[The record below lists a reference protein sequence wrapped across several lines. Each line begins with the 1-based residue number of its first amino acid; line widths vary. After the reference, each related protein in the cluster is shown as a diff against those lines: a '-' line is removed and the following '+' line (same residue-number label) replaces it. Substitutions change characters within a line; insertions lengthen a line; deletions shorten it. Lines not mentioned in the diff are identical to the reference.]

1 VTRLLAQA
9 QVASGEG
16 VERTSPL
23 ARRRTRWRLDGAS
36 LAYAMLIPAVA
47 IVALLIL
54 LPLVYSVFLS
64 LFDWRLLDM
73 NRAKTWAGLDN
84 YIRLFTDR
92 ALGVALLNTALFVVG
107 SVAVELALG
116 FIVATALFNI
126 NEGRK
131 LANAI
136 ILLPMII
143 TPVITALLWRYLLDP
158 QFGLVAQLMTLF
170 GANGGVDVWGSS
182 SLALP
187 GLMLVDIWQWTPFV
201 ILVLHAGMLSIPI
214 EQFEA
219 AAIDGAGQLRIAWS
233 VVLPALM
240 PQVLLVLLFR
250 TMDTYRLFD
259 TVFVLTRGGP
269 RDATE
274 MIGLYTYRTG
284 FSYTQMG
291 YAMALSVL
299 ILVTVAIISSF
310 YIRLLRREGML

>member
-1 VTRLLAQA
+1 MV
-9 QVASGEG
+9 
-16 VERTSPL
+16 
-23 ARRRTRWRLDGAS
+23 
-36 LAYAMLIPAVA
+36 IPALT

-54 LPLVYSVFLS
+54 LPLLYSAFLS

-73 NRAKTWAGLDN
+73 NRAKAWVGLGN
-84 YIRLFTDR
+84 YIRFFPDE
-92 ALGVALLNTALFVVG
+92 ALRVALLNTGLFVIG
-107 SVAVELALG
+107 SVTVELVLG

-126 NEGRK
+126 NEGRR

-143 TPVITALLWRYLLDP
+143 TPVVTALLWRYLLDP
-158 QFGLVAQLMTLF
+158 QFGLVAQTMTLL
-170 GANGGVDVWGSS
+170 GANGGIDVWGSPT
-182 SLALP
+182 LALP

-219 AAIDGAGQLRIAWS
+219 ATMDGAGQLRLAWN
-233 VVLPALM
+233 VVLPAIM

-269 RDATE
+269 GDATE
-274 MIGLYTYRTG
+274 TIGLYTYRTG

-291 YAMALSVL
+291 YAMALSIL
-299 ILVTVAIISSF
+299 ILATVAIISSV
-310 YIRLLRREGML
+310 YIRLLHREGML

>member
-1 VTRLLAQA
+1 MVL
-9 QVASGEG
+9 
-16 VERTSPL
+16 
-23 ARRRTRWRLDGAS
+23 
-36 LAYAMLIPAVA
+36 PAVA

-73 NRAKTWAGLDN
+73 NRAKAWAGLDN
-84 YIRLFTDR
+84 YVRFFSDK
-92 ALGVALLNTALFVVG
+92 ALRVALLNTVLFVMG
-107 SVAVELALG
+107 SVTVELVLG

-126 NEGRK
+126 NEGRR

-136 ILLPMII
+136 VLLPMIVA
-143 TPVITALLWRYLLDP
+143 PVVTALLWRYLLDP
-158 QFGLVAQLMTLF
+158 QFGLVAQTMTLF
-170 GANGGVDVWGSS
+170 GANGGIDVWGSPT
-182 SLALP
+182 LALP

-219 AAIDGAGQLRIAWS
+219 ATMDGAGQLRLAWNI
-233 VVLPALM
+233 VLPAIM

-269 RDATE
+269 GDATE
-274 MIGLYTYRTG
+274 TIGLYTYRTG

-291 YAMALSVL
+291 YAMALSIM

-310 YIRLLRREGML
+310 YIWLLRRERML

>member
-1 VTRLLAQA
+1 LTAAQA
-9 QVASGEG
+9 ASGEE
-16 VERTSPL
+16 VETTSPSAL
-23 ARRRTRWRLDGAS
+23 PRFRSPLDGAS

>member
-1 VTRLLAQA
+1 MTRLTVHAQS
-9 QVASGEG
+9 ASGERL
-16 VERTSPL
+16 ERASSPAL
-23 ARRRTRWRLDGAS
+23 RRAAWQLDGEG

-47 IVALLIL
+47 VVVLLIL

-64 LFDWRLLDM
+64 LFDWRLLEI

-84 YIRLFTDR
+84 YLRLFTDR
-92 ALGVALLNTALFVVG
+92 ALGVALLNTALFVIG

-116 FIVATALFNI
+116 FVVATALFNI
-126 NEGRK
+126 NRGRK

-158 QFGLVAQLMTLF
+158 QFGLVAQTMSLF

-274 MIGLYTYRTG
+274 TIGLYTYRTG

-299 ILVTVAIISSF
+299 ILVTVALISGF

>member
-1 VTRLLAQA
+1 MVL
-9 QVASGEG
+9 
-16 VERTSPL
+16 
-23 ARRRTRWRLDGAS
+23 
-36 LAYAMLIPAVA
+36 PAVA

-73 NRAKTWAGLDN
+73 NRVKAWAGLDN
-84 YIRLFTDR
+84 YVRFFSDQ
-92 ALGVALLNTALFVVG
+92 ALRVALLNTVLFVIG
-107 SVAVELALG
+107 SVTVELVLG

-126 NEGRK
+126 NEGRR

-136 ILLPMII
+136 VLLPMIV
-143 TPVITALLWRYLLDP
+143 TPVVTALLWRYLLDP
-158 QFGLVAQLMTLF
+158 QFGLVAQTMTLF
-170 GANGGVDVWGSS
+170 GANGGIDVWGSPTI
-182 SLALP
+182 ALP

-219 AAIDGAGQLRIAWS
+219 ATMDGAGQLRLAWNI
-233 VVLPALM
+233 VLPAIM

-269 RDATE
+269 ADATE
-274 MIGLYTYRTG
+274 TIGLYTYRTG

-291 YAMALSVL
+291 YAMALSIL

-310 YIRLLRREGML
+310 YIRLLQREGML

>member
-1 VTRLLAQA
+1 MV
-9 QVASGEG
+9 
-16 VERTSPL
+16 
-23 ARRRTRWRLDGAS
+23 
-36 LAYAMLIPAVA
+36 IPAVV
-47 IVALLIL
+47 IVVLLIL
-54 LPLVYSVFLS
+54 LPLLYSVFLS

-73 NRAKTWAGLDN
+73 NRAKAWAGLGN
-84 YIRLFTDR
+84 YIRLFTDK
-92 ALGVALLNTALFVVG
+92 ALGVALLNTGLFVIG
-107 SVAVELALG
+107 SVTVELVLG

-158 QFGLVAQLMTLF
+158 QFGLVAQTMALL
-170 GANGGVDVWGSS
+170 GANGGIDVWGSS
-182 SLALP
+182 TLALP

-201 ILVLHAGMLSIPI
+201 ILVLHAGMLSISI

-219 AAIDGAGQLRIAWS
+219 ATIDGAGQLRIAWS
-233 VVLPALM
+233 IVLPAIM

-274 MIGLYTYRTG
+274 TIGLYTYRTG

-291 YAMALSVL
+291 YAMALSIL

>member
-1 VTRLLAQA
+1 V
-9 QVASGEG
+9 G
-16 VERTSPL
+16 
-23 ARRRTRWRLDGAS
+23 WRLKDKN
-36 LAYAMLIPAVA
+36 LAYAMVVPALAV
-47 IVALLIL
+47 VALLIL
-54 LPLVYSVFLS
+54 LPLLYSIFLS

-84 YIRLFTDR
+84 YARLFTDK
-92 ALGVALLNTALFVVG
+92 ALRVALSNTVLFVVG
-107 SVAVELALG
+107 SVSVELVLG
-116 FIVATALFNI
+116 FIVASALFNI
-126 NEGRK
+126 NQGRR

-158 QFGLVAQLMTLF
+158 QFGLVAQVMTLL
-170 GANGGVDVWGSS
+170 GANGGIDVWGSS
-182 SLALP
+182 TLALP
-187 GLMLVDIWQWTPFV
+187 GLMVVDIWQWTPFV
-201 ILVLHAGMLSIPI
+201 ILVLHAGMLSIPVDH
-214 EQFEA
+214 FEA

-233 VVLPALM
+233 IVLPAIM

-269 RDATE
+269 LDATE
-274 MIGLYTYRTG
+274 TIGLYTYRTG

-291 YAMALSVL
+291 YAMALSIL

-310 YIRLLRREGML
+310 YVRLLRREGML